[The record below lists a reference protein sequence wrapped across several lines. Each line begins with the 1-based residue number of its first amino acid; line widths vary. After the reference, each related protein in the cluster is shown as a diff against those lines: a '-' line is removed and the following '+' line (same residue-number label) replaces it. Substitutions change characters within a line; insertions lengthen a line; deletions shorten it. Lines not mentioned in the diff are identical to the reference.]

1 MKRRRMAAL
10 ATALGFLVIAL
21 VFRIGFFAYAFYAA
35 MLVAAV
41 AYLMTYV
48 SLDGLAAERHCTM
61 RQGEIGEEAVVTVG
75 IRNQKPTFVPW
86 VIMEDILSDGV
97 TILEGANSRA
107 MVMRPMGAATLRYRI
122 RCDHRGY
129 HRIGPVLF
137 ESGDFFGLTRR
148 FVCGPDTLF
157 ITIYPKVLPIDKY
170 SVPTHRP
177 LGETTVRMR
186 IFEDP
191 TRIAG
196 VREYEHGDPLRRVHW
211 KASARTGKL
220 HSKIYEPS
228 SVQGAN
234 VLLDFNTRA
243 WDGPGKHRRSE
254 FACTVAASLASHLA
268 SRGVD
273 LGFVSNGVDT
283 ADVVDTEPIS
293 VEVAH
298 RDEAR
303 ALLDR
308 RKTSARLRP
317 VEVPVRRGQDS
328 IMLIMESLARLEL
341 SDGLALQEMIAR
353 EYNAWPREDTV
364 ILIVPDLPPELGR
377 EIARLK
383 TTGFSVL
390 VLLIDNSESAP
401 RAQAALE
408 GLRIPMIHL
417 RQETDLHSIV
427 I

>member
-1 MKRRRMAAL
+1 MKRRRMTAL
-10 ATALGFLVIAL
+10 ATALAFLVIAL

-35 MLVAAV
+35 MLVAAI

-48 SLDGLAAERHCTM
+48 SLDGLTVQRHCTM
-61 RQGEIGEEAVVTVG
+61 RNGEIGEEAVVTVG
-75 IRNQKPTFVPW
+75 IRNQKPNFVPW

-107 MVMRPMGAATLRYRI
+107 MVMRPMGATTLRYRI
-122 RCDHRGY
+122 RCDRRGY

-196 VREYEHGDPLRRVHW
+196 VREYQQGDPLRRVHW
-211 KASARTGKL
+211 KASARTGQL

-234 VLLDFNTRA
+234 IILDFNTRS
-243 WDGPGKHRRSE
+243 WDGSGKERRTE

-273 LGFVSNGVDT
+273 LGFVSNGVDA
-283 ADVVDTEPIS
+283 ADVIDVEPIS

-303 ALLDR
+303 QLLDR
-308 RKTSARLRP
+308 RKVSERLRP
-317 VEVPVRRGQDS
+317 VEVAVRRGQES
-328 IMLIMESLARLEL
+328 IMLVMESLARLEL
-341 SDGLALQEMIAR
+341 SGGFSLAEMIAR

-364 ILIVPDLPPELGR
+364 ILIVPELTPELGR

-383 TTGFSVL
+383 STGFSVL
-390 VLLIDNSESAP
+390 VLMIDNPNSAP
-401 RAQAALE
+401 RAQAVLE
-408 GLRIPMIHL
+408 GLRVPMIHL
-417 RQETDLHSIV
+417 RRETDLHSIV